1 MKGRQQQK
9 CAANQFYQNLAFV
22 SPRLGFPHLIFNI
35 DGYWCVVDRN
45 MISEKSKMGIRVDGV
60 QRYRDIRKRKKTI
73 SPTARERV
81 SYALDSYSF
90 FARGR

>member
-1 MKGRQQQK
+1 ME
-9 CAANQFYQNLAFV
+9 CN
-22 SPRLGFPHLIFNI
+22 
-35 DGYWCVVDRN
+35 
-45 MISEKSKMGIRVDGV
+45 GIEIYENG
-60 QRYRDIRKRKKTI
+60 KKTI